1 MHYKGQLITFAPN
14 RVWRS
19 YVGGKT
25 LDGLQ
30 NVEEPTDAHFPEEW
44 IASTTRAVNPDRES
58 HVEGISTALISSQGT
73 DFAALI
79 QSDPDYFLGPKHAKK
94 YTKNPMVL
102 VKYLDSSVRLH
113 FQAHPTAEFA
123 KQHLNS
129 NSGKAEAYYILDI
142 REDVSDP
149 YIYLGFQN
157 PPSREDFK
165 EMIENQDMEKIEAC
179 FKKIP
184 VKPNDCFYI
193 PGGMPHAIG
202 EGILMIEVMEPSDW
216 AVRFEFEKSG
226 YILPEEAR
234 FMKRGLDFCL
244 DVFDYTQY
252 TPEYIKEHFQQKAQ
266 KVTQY
271 NDHSYKESLVGSQA
285 TDRFRI
291 CKSTIKGN
299 VQKVEDEFF
308 IGVITKG
315 SCTIKTGTES
325 LTLSQY
331 DTFFCPYGL
340 EEFTIT
346 SSDGV
351 EIIECYPPL
360 SDE

>member
-1 MHYKGQLITFAPN
+1 MHYKEQLITFTPN

-25 LDGLQ
+25 LDRLQ
-30 NVEEPTDAHFPEEW
+30 SVEVPTDTHFPEEW
-44 IASTTRAVNPDRES
+44 IASTVQAVNPGREE
-58 HVEGISTALISSQGT
+58 HIEGISTALISSQSV

-79 QSDPDYFLGPKHAKK
+79 KSDLEYFLGPLHAKK
-94 YTKNPMVL
+94 YSHNPMVL

-123 KQHLNS
+123 KLRLNS

-142 REDVSDP
+142 REDVTDP

-157 PPSREDFK
+157 PPGREDLK
-165 EMIENQDMEKIEAC
+165 EMIENQDIEKIESC
-179 FKKIP
+179 FKKIS

-226 YILPEEAR
+226 YTLPVEAR
-234 FMKRGLDFCL
+234 FMKRDLDFCL
-244 DVFDYTQY
+244 DVFDYNQY
-252 TPEYIKEHFQQKAQ
+252 TPEYIKDNFQQKP
-266 KVTQY
+266 KKITQY
-271 NDHSYKESLVGSQA
+271 NELSYKEYLVDSQV

-291 CKSTIKGN
+291 CKSTINGSVLKKEN
-299 VQKVEDEFF
+299 EFF
-308 IGVITKG
+308 IGVVAKG
-315 SCTIKTGTES
+315 SCMIKTNSET
-325 LTLSQY
+325 LVLSQY

-340 EEFTIT
+340 EEFTII
-346 SSDGV
+346 SNDGV
-351 EIIECYPPL
+351 EIVECYPPL
-360 SDE
+360 SE

>member
-1 MHYKGQLITFAPN
+1 MNYQGQLITFMPN

-19 YVGGKT
+19 YVGGKV
-25 LDGLQ
+25 LDQLQ
-30 NVEEPTDAHFPEEW
+30 SVETPSDSHFPEEW
-44 IASTTRAVNPDRES
+44 IASTVQAVNPGRES
-58 HVEGISTALISSQGT
+58 HIEGISKAIIASQPT
-73 DFAALI
+73 DFAELI
-79 QSDPDYFLGPKHAKK
+79 QSDPNYFLGPKHAEK
-94 YTKNPMVL
+94 YSKNPMVL
-102 VKYLDSSVRLH
+102 VKFLDSSVRLH

-123 KQHLNS
+123 KQKLNS

-142 REDVSDP
+142 REGTTDP

-157 PPSREDFK
+157 PPSRENLK
-165 EMIENQDMEKIEAC
+165 GMIEKQEIDNIESC

-184 VKPNDCFYI
+184 VKPGDCYYI

-226 YILPEEAR
+226 YTLPEEAR

-252 TPEYIKEHFQQKAQ
+252 TPEFIQDNFKQKP
-266 KVTQY
+266 KKMTEY
-271 NDHSYKESLVGSQA
+271 NESSYKEALVDSNA

-291 CKSTIKGN
+291 CKSTINGAVK
-299 VQKVEDEFF
+299 KVEDEFF
-308 IGVITKG
+308 IGIVTKG
-315 SCTIKTGTES
+315 SCTVKTSHETIE
-325 LTLSQY
+325 LNKF

-340 EEFTIT
+340 EEFTLI
-346 SSDGV
+346 SEQGA

-360 SDE
+360 

>member
-1 MHYKGQLITFAPN
+1 MNYKDQLVRFSAN

-25 LDGLQ
+25 LDYLQ
-30 NVEEPTDAHFPEEW
+30 GVTPAKDSHFPEEW
-44 IASTTRAVNPDRES
+44 IASTVQAVNPGRSEFI
-58 HVEGISTALISSQGT
+58 EGISKAIFDAKEYDFSALV
-73 DFAALI
+73 DA
-79 QSDPDYFLGPKHAKK
+79 DPAYFLGPKHVEK
-94 YTKNPMVL
+94 YLTKTMVL

-123 KQHLNS
+123 QQHLNS
-129 NSGKAEAYYILDI
+129 QSGKAEAYYILDI
-142 REDVSDP
+142 REYITDP

-157 PPSREDFK
+157 PPNRADFK
-165 EMIENQDMEKIEAC
+165 AMIETQDMHKMESC
-179 FKKIP
+179 FEKIP
-184 VKPNDCFYI
+184 VKKNDCFYI

-226 YILPEEAR
+226 YTLPEEAR

-252 TPEYIKEHFQQKAQ
+252 TPDYIKAHFQQIPTKM
-266 KVTQY
+266 KDY
-271 NDHSYKESLVGSQA
+271 NATSFKESLIDSKV

-291 CKSTIKGN
+291 CRSTIHGSVTKA
-299 VQKVEDEFF
+299 EDSFF
-308 IGVITKG
+308 IGIVSQG
-315 SCTIKTGTES
+315 SCYVETKLGKVE
-325 LTLSQY
+325 LKQY

-340 EEFTIT
+340 EEFTIV
-346 SSDGV
+346 SAEGA
-351 EIIECYPPL
+351 EIVECYPPL
-360 SDE
+360 

>member
-1 MHYKGQLITFAPN
+1 MNYKEQLITFSPN

-25 LDGLQ
+25 LDYLQ
-30 NVEEPTDAHFPEEW
+30 KVEKPSDSHFPEEW
-44 IASTTRAVNPDRES
+44 IASTVQAVNPGREDYI
-58 HVEGISTALISSQGT
+58 EGISKALFDSQET
-73 DFAALI
+73 DFAELVKT
-79 QSDPDYFLGPKHAKK
+79 DPNYFLGPKHAEK
-94 YTKNPMVL
+94 YAANTMVL

-123 KQHLNS
+123 KKNLNS

-142 REDVSDP
+142 REDVTDP

-157 PPSREDFK
+157 PPTREDFK
-165 EMIENQDMEKIEAC
+165 EMIEKQDMNAIESC

-184 VKPNDCFYI
+184 VQSNDCFYI

-226 YILPEEAR
+226 YTLPEEAR

-252 TPEYIKEHFQQKAQ
+252 TPEYIKENFQQTPK
-266 KVTQY
+266 KMKEY
-271 NDHSYKESLVGSQA
+271 NALSFKEALVDSNT

-291 CKSTIKGN
+291 CRSTINGTVK
-299 VQKVEDEFF
+299 KVENEFF
-308 IGVITKG
+308 IGIVSKGNCSVETKSG
-315 SCTIKTGTES
+315 RIELK
-325 LTLSQY
+325 QY

-340 EEFTIT
+340 EEFTVI
-346 SSDGV
+346 SADGA
-351 EIIECYPPL
+351 EIVECYPPL
-360 SDE
+360 

>member
-1 MHYKGQLITFAPN
+1 MNYQGQLITFMPN

-25 LDGLQ
+25 LDYLQ
-30 NVEEPTDAHFPEEW
+30 NVNKPTDSHFPEEW
-44 IASTTRAVNPDRES
+44 IASTVQAVNPGRES
-58 HVEGISTALISSQGT
+58 YIEGISKAIIASEPC
-73 DFAALI
+73 DFAQLI
-79 QSDPDYFLGPKHAKK
+79 QSDPNYFLGPKHAKK
-94 YTKNPMVL
+94 YATNPMVL

-123 KQHLNS
+123 KQKLNS

-142 REDVSDP
+142 REGISDP
-149 YIYLGFQN
+149 YIYLGFQH
-157 PPSREDFK
+157 PPSRENLK
-165 EMIENQDMEKIEAC
+165 QMIENQEIDNIESC

-184 VKPNDCFYI
+184 VKANDCFYI

-226 YILPEEAR
+226 YTLPVEAR

-252 TPEYIKEHFQQKAQ
+252 TPEYIQQNFKQKAR
-266 KVTQY
+266 KIAQY
-271 NDHSYKESLVGSQA
+271 NEHSYKESLVDA
-285 TDRFRI
+285 ATTDRFRI
-291 CKSTIKGN
+291 CKSTILGSVIKT
-299 VQKVEDEFF
+299 EDEFF
-308 IGVITKG
+308 IAVVTKG
-315 SCTIKTGTES
+315 SCTIKTPSQT
-325 LTLSQY
+325 LQLSQY
-331 DTFFCPYGL
+331 ETFFCPYGL
-340 EEFTIT
+340 SKFSIIAE
-346 SSDGV
+346 DGA

-360 SDE
+360 

>member
-1 MHYKGQLITFAPN
+1 MNYKDQLITFAPN

-25 LDGLQ
+25 LDYLQ
-30 NVEEPTDAHFPEEW
+30 KAENPADSHFPEEW
-44 IASTTRAVNPDRES
+44 IASTVQAVNPGREDYI
-58 HVEGISTALISSQGT
+58 EGISKAIFEAKETNFSELVK
-73 DFAALI
+73 
-79 QSDPDYFLGPKHAKK
+79 SDPNYFLGPKHAEK
-94 YTKNPMVL
+94 YEANTMVL

-123 KQHLNS
+123 KKNLNS

-142 REDVSDP
+142 REDIKDP

-165 EMIENQDMEKIEAC
+165 EMIEKQDIDKMESC

-184 VKPNDCFYI
+184 VQPNDCFYI

-226 YILPEEAR
+226 YTLPEEAR

-244 DVFDYTQY
+244 DVFDYTEY
-252 TPEYIKEHFQQKAQ
+252 SPKYIKEHFQQKP
-266 KVTQY
+266 KRMKQY
-271 NDHSYKESLVGSQA
+271 NELSFKDALIDNNA

-291 CKSTIKGN
+291 CRSTINGSVK
-299 VQKVEDEFF
+299 KVEDEFF
-308 IGVITKG
+308 IGVVSKG
-315 SCTIKTGTES
+315 SCSIETKSGLVE
-325 LTLSQY
+325 LKQY

-346 SSDGV
+346 SIDGA
-351 EIIECYPPL
+351 EIVECYPPL
-360 SDE
+360 